1 MLAWEAV
8 DTDSISGVV
17 LSLCVFSVIG
27 GIALWLNGSDKMKQ
41 TLKLCLSALTLSMVF
56 SAAGKIEL
64 KNEFDFENKN
74 NIDSSFSD
82 GDIADYA
89 GGAVCSICRNILS
102 YVCED
107 EPDIYYDSDVLT
119 VVLSQ
124 KDSPK
129 AEQVKEILNNTVRPD
144 VRVVTEN
151 IQ

>member
-1 MLAWEAV
+1 M
-8 DTDSISGVV
+8 
-17 LSLCVFSVIG
+17 SLCVFSVIG

-41 TLKLCLSALTLSMVF
+41 TLKLCLSALMLSMVF
-56 SAAGKIEL
+56 SAAGRIEL
-64 KNEFDFENKN
+64 KKEFDFKNKN
-74 NIDSSFSD
+74 NSDSSFSD
-82 GDIADYA
+82 DDIADYA

-102 YVCED
+102 YVCKD

-129 AEQVKEILNNTVRPD
+129 AEQVKEILNNTVRSD

>member
-1 MLAWEAV
+1 M
-8 DTDSISGVV
+8 
-17 LSLCVFSVIG
+17 SLCVFSVIG

-56 SAAGKIEL
+56 SAASKIEF
-64 KNEFDFENKN
+64 KKGFDFQNKN
-74 NIDSSFSD
+74 TEDSAFSD
-82 GDIADYA
+82 YDIADCA
-89 GGAVCSICRNILS
+89 GDAVCSICRNILS
-102 YVCED
+102 YVCDD

-129 AEQVKEILNNTVRPD
+129 AGQVKEILNNTVRSD
-144 VRVVTEN
+144 VRVITEN

>member
-8 DTDSISGVV
+8 YTDSISGIV

-56 SAAGKIEL
+56 SLTGKIEF
-64 KNEFDFENKN
+64 KNEFGFEDKN
-74 NIDSSFSD
+74 RSDSVVSD
-82 GDIADYA
+82 EDIAGYA
-89 GGAVCSICRNILS
+89 GDAVCSICRNILS

-124 KDSPK
+124 KDSK
-129 AEQVKEILNNTVRPD
+129 NAERVKEILNNTVRSD
-144 VRVVTEN
+144 VRVITEN
-151 IQ
+151 TQ